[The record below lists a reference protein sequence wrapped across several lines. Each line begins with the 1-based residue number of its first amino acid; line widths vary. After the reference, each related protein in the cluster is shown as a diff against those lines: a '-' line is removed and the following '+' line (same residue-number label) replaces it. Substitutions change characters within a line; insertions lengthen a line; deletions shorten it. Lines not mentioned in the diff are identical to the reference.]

1 MQQQTDH
8 IDGSGIFCNIYIY
21 LDQTKFHTVLLRQ
34 CIIKCVNKQTIKW
47 KTTVKKH
54 KIVTI
59 KQKVWPNIDQTKLQS
74 MNK

>member
-1 MQQQTDH
+1 MQQQTQ
-8 IDGSGIFCNIYIY
+8 SMKYALNQPNI
-21 LDQTKFHTVLLRQ
+21 DQTKFRTVLLWQ
-34 CIIKCVNKQTIKW
+34 CLIKCVNKQTQKW

-74 MNK
+74 LNK